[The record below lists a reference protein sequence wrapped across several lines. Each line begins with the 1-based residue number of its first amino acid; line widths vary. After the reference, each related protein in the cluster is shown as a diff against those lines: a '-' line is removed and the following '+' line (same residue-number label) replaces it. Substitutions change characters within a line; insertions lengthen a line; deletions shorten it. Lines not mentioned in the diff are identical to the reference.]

1 MPQVKVKNGDLYI
14 IYSDIDDTTSLI
26 SYRLDNGAEFDF
38 DNDDFIQL
46 ILPNFESQLNRGVL
60 ENVPI
65 DLIDVVIDDTKM
77 ILSLEIFGDTINI
90 SLDCSS
96 IIHKL

>member
-1 MPQVKVKNGDLYI
+1 MSQVKVVNNDLYI
-14 IYSDIDDTTSLI
+14 IFNEIDDVLI
-26 SYRLDNGAEFDF
+26 SYKLDNGAEFDF
-38 DNDDFIQL
+38 YNNELAQIV
-46 ILPNFESQLNRGVL
+46 LPNFESQLNRGSL

-65 DLIDVVIDDTKM
+65 ELVDTVIDDKKIKLSIK
-77 ILSLEIFGDTINI
+77 ILNDTINI